1 MTARLRIDLQ
11 ALTANYR
18 TFREA
23 TAGAVG
29 AVVKADAYGLGTEAV
44 GRALAAA
51 GCGHFFV
58 ARAPEGVALRRTLAE
73 PEIHVLEGV
82 LPETADALLEHGL
95 NPVLNSPEQLAIW
108 GATRPSAV
116 AVHVDTGMNR
126 LGFPFDVSPRAFAGL
141 EVELLMTHLACADAP
156 EHPLNAL
163 QLQRIE
169 RLRER
174 FPGTKL
180 SVGNSA
186 GILNGGGFQGD
197 LARPG
202 IGLYGGNPWAGRP
215 NPMRAVATLE
225 AQVVQVREVEP
236 GDTIGYGASH
246 QAARRMSVAV
256 IGIGYADGLPR
267 LLSDSGE
274 VFANGRRCP
283 MLGRV
288 SMDLTAIDATGV
300 TLQAGDWVEVF
311 GPNLPIDEV
320 AAQAS
325 TIAYEILTG
334 ISKRVERRYEA
345 LPRAAKATFTGVPP
359 RSGT

>member
-1 MTARLRIDLQ
+1 MTARLRIDLR
-11 ALTANYR
+11 ALTANYG
-18 TFREA
+18 TFCEA
-23 TAGAVG
+23 AAGTVA
-29 AVVKADAYGLGTEAV
+29 AVVKAAAYGLGVEAV
-44 GRALAAA
+44 SRALAGA

-58 ARAPEGVALRRTLAE
+58 ARASEGVALRRVLAE
-73 PEIHVLEGV
+73 PEIHILEGV
-82 LPETADALLEHGL
+82 FPETVDALLENGL

-108 GATRPSAV
+108 DATHPSAV
-116 AVHVDTGMNR
+116 TIHVDTGMNR
-126 LGFPFDVSPRAFAGL
+126 LGFPPDVSPQAFSGL
-141 EVELLMTHLACADAP
+141 EVELLLTHLACADEP

-169 RLRER
+169 RLRQR

-186 GILNGGGFQGD
+186 GILNGGDFQGD

-202 IGLYGGNPWAGRP
+202 IGLYGGNPWTERP
-215 NPMRAVATLE
+215 NPMRTVAAFE

-267 LLSDSGE
+267 LLSDRGE

-300 TLQAGDWVEVF
+300 GLQTGDWVEVF
-311 GPNLPIDEV
+311 GPNLPVDEV
-320 AAQAS
+320 AAKAS
-325 TIAYEILTG
+325 TIAYEILAG
-334 ISKRVERRYEA
+334 ISQRVERRYEA
-345 LPRAAKATFTGVPP
+345 LPRTAKAAPTAAFGN
-359 RSGT
+359 

>member
-23 TAGAVG
+23 AAGAVG
-29 AVVKADAYGLGTEAV
+29 AVVKADAYGLGAEAV
-44 GRALAAA
+44 GRALAVA
-51 GCGHFFV
+51 GCEHFFV
-58 ARAPEGVALRRTLAE
+58 ARASEGVALRLALAE
-73 PEIHVLEGV
+73 PEIHILEGV
-82 LPETADALLEHGL
+82 FPETVDALLEHGL

-116 AVHVDTGMNR
+116 SIHVDTGMNR
-126 LGFPFDVSPRAFAGL
+126 LGFPFDVSPEAFAGCRVL
-141 EVELLMTHLACADAP
+141 LLMTHLACADEP

-163 QLQRIE
+163 QLQRIG
-169 RLRER
+169 RLRQR

-186 GILNGGGFQGD
+186 GILNGGDFQSD

-202 IGLYGGNPWAGRP
+202 IGLYGGNPWAERP
-215 NPMRAVATLE
+215 NPMRVVAALE

-236 GDTIGYGASH
+236 GETIGYGASH

-267 LLSDSGE
+267 LLSDRGE
-274 VFANGRRCP
+274 VFVNGRRCP

-300 TLQAGDWVEVF
+300 GLQVGDWVEVF
-311 GPNLPIDEV
+311 GPNLPVDEV

-334 ISKRVERRYEA
+334 ISQRVERRYEG
-345 LPRAAKATFTGVPP
+345 LPRPVKAAPTAAFGN
-359 RSGT
+359 